1 MSALPH
7 VAEAVTSAL
16 EQKVIEV
23 QFNENQVLGEEA
35 RRILA
40 ELEVLEAQT
49 GEKQEY
55 LDGRFQMMAGG
66 SFAHNA
72 LTMQIGALL
81 HRKLQKKGCTL
92 LSSDQR
98 VWIQDHQYVYPDVTV
113 VCGKPVFV
121 DGTNILKNPAMIVEV
136 LSSST
141 EKNDSG
147 AKRLAYFQIPT
158 LQEYLLVAQNEVR
171 VEHFSRQTEKLWH
184 YRLFT
189 SPKEGIHLPSLGAE
203 LSVGEVFQGITL
215 ASEIPNLL

>member
-7 VAEAVTSAL
+7 SIEAMTSAL
-16 EQKVIEV
+16 ERNVIDAP
-23 QFNENQVLGEEA
+23 NGENQVIGEEA

-40 ELEVLEAQT
+40 ELEALEAQT
-49 GEKQEY
+49 GEKHEY
-55 LDGRFQMMAGG
+55 FDGHFQMMAGG

-81 HRKLQKKGCTL
+81 HQKLQKKGCIP

-121 DGTNILKNPAMIVEV
+121 EGTNILMNPAVIVEV
-136 LSSST
+136 MSPST

-158 LQEYLLVAQNEVR
+158 LQEYLLVAQDHIR
-171 VEHFSRQTEKLWH
+171 IEHFSRQTEKLWH
-184 YRLFT
+184 YRSFT
-189 SPKEGIHLPSLGAE
+189 SPNEGIHLPSLGVE
-203 LSVGEVFQGITL
+203 LSVGAVFEGITL
-215 ASEIPNLL
+215 TSENPNS